1 MSASRPGY
9 LSVECTLT
17 AAEYEERLRIEAM
30 HLNGWSSDR
39 IKVRDAR
46 EDTHANRVRKHMRR
60 VVSGEAAERVD
71 DGNE

>member
-46 EDTHANRVRKHMRR
+46 EDTHANRVR
-60 VVSGEAAERVD
+60 
-71 DGNE
+71 NT